1 MTEQQTVT
9 VRRAPKVG
17 AFISTFAAL
26 GFVVSTII
34 TLFFPANGEVGIGET
49 IGYMSVY
56 GIGIG
61 ATVGALIFLLIDSRG
76 TVGSGVAEFS
86 ASPGGSDA
94 GISAGDAGAGVG
106 DGGAGSSAS

>member
-1 MTEQQTVT
+1 MSEQQTVT

-26 GFVVSTII
+26 GFVVSTVI

-61 ATVGALIFLLIDSRG
+61 ATVGALIFLLVDARG
-76 TVGSGVAEFS
+76 TVGTGVAEFS
-86 ASPGGSDA
+86 ASPGSNDGGA
-94 GISAGDAGAGVG
+94 SAGDGGSGA
-106 DGGAGSSAS
+106 SAS

>member
-86 ASPGGSDA
+86 ASPA
-94 GISAGDAGAGVG
+94 TGAG
-106 DGGAGSSAS
+106 DGGAGAGDGGAGASGS

>member
-86 ASPGGSDA
+86 ASPA
-94 GISAGDAGAGVG
+94 TGAG
-106 DGGAGSSAS
+106 DGGAGAGDGGSGASGS